1 MSIAKRKSV
10 RKASV
15 KVEKKQRST
24 MENSLLGSAAS
35 LRAKEIVM
43 KIDSKPKVQ
52 YKVGGKIRDSLD
64 SRPALKSFNWF
75 TMDRHS

>member
-35 LRAKEIVM
+35 LRVKEIVM

-52 YKVGGKIRDSLD
+52 
-64 SRPALKSFNWF
+64 
-75 TMDRHS
+75 